1 MKLIILAAVLILL
14 TAAPIHCHRTGI
26 AGSGAGAQHH
36 RHAANAGSGP
46 ICYSCCRQPG
56 SDRAYP
62 HQSSAH
68 HCDSASGT
76 REHSRFCSGRLRV
89 LALDRRSQSRFL
101 ETHLRGCQY
110 QRRPGLR
117 IRPYLLLPG
126 LRAARP
132 TAFSRADRQRGRER
146 PSDFTNHT
154 SARLCGAGP
163 GCRLSTDGRAGAA
176 NRLGRADPGG
186 TAGRRGPAASRGRDQ
201 FLPGRLSHAPESSPT
216 G

>member
-1 MKLIILAAVLILL
+1 MKLIILAVSDIADGN
-14 TAAPIHCHRTGI
+14 THHHHRTGNT
-26 AGSGAGAQHH
+26 GSGAGAQHH

-76 REHSRFCSGRLRV
+76 REHSRFRSGRFRV
-89 LALDRRSQSRFL
+89 LALDRRGQSRFL
-101 ETHLRGCQY
+101 ETHFRGRQH

-117 IRPYLLLPG
+117 IRAHLFLPC

-132 TAFSRADRQRGRER
+132 TTFSRSHRQRGRER
-146 PSDFTNHT
+146 PPDFTHHT
-154 SARLCGAGP
+154 SARLLWRGI
-163 GCRLSTDGRAGAA
+163 RLQPI
-176 NRLGRADPGG
+176 NRWRS
-186 TAGRRGPAASRGRDQ
+186 RRGKPPWPRRPRRNSRSWRSGSR
-201 FLPGRLSHAPESSPT
+201 PRERSIPSGPSIPRA
-216 G
+216 